1 MATAERR
8 TETPVGPARLKGQG
22 LDPNQHE
29 SGTTAIRLLLTDPV
43 VGPQTDWVATY
54 RDGAYEVWAAR
65 GMVRFQRFF
74 SPNGGYTYRIVEQ
87 VGANPIYAQDPR
99 AVSTIQEELAA
110 ARASGYSADDPDR
123 AYVEPQHL
131 TYPLAYER
139 VSQLFD
145 SPNAPDLV
153 LNPKSYAFGRQRG
166 QHGACDVI
174 QSRSFLVFSGPG
186 VRTGVTKAVSRQ
198 VDVAPTIARLM
209 GFPKIDGRDVTGRKA
224 SERGVEP
231 DVYLRRQDGRVLRE
245 VLDTNPDGELRS
257 RPERV
262 YILLVDGLSN
272 SELLWR
278 LENDSAALPNLRRL
292 FERGLT
298 FRYGSWVTFPTIT
311 WPSHNA
317 IGSGAWCGHHDIV
330 NPTYYLRET
339 RQVVTPQGQQFDTA
353 PFLAED
359 VETLHEAFHRVR
371 GPWQGRD
378 GAFTASIHDPCGR
391 GADHAALERR
401 VIADRGRLNALN
413 PECEADI
420 NPRWQ
425 ADGHREVQGMSTV
438 DTRGIPQ
445 VLLLFTEDTHPP
457 PIFVYHSL
465 YLTDSAGHDYGPHHE
480 GLRAALDETDTRI
493 GRVLKMLDERGLFE
507 STLFVI
513 TGDHGMAAVDASLAA
528 NQVGLLPNKGMKAV
542 VPAPLVYLIDM
553 DVAVEPAA
561 DGRTAT
567 VTVLANDP
575 DETGEKPPVAGAEVV
590 ASAQGRV
597 ISRATTDSYGV
608 AGLPIPVD
616 LSPGDV
622 MLSIHHDDFNPRH
635 LRLDGA
641 SVIDDLREALYKNL
655 GS

>member
-1 MATAERR
+1 MATVEERVG
-8 TETPVGPARLKGQG
+8 TPVGPERLNGQG

-29 SGTTAIRLLLTDPV
+29 SGARAIRLLLTDPV

-65 GMVRFQRFF
+65 GMARFQRFL
-74 SPNGGYTYRIVEQ
+74 SPGGGYDYRIVEQ
-87 VGANPIYAQDPR
+87 IGVNPVAAQDPR
-99 AVSTIQEELAA
+99 AISTIEEELAA
-110 ARASGYSADDPDR
+110 ARASGHATDDPGR

-139 VSQLFD
+139 ISQLFD

-153 LNPKSYAFGRQRG
+153 VNPKSYAFGRQAG

-186 VRTGVTKAVSRQ
+186 VRTGVTEALSRQ

-209 GFPKIDGRDVTGRKA
+209 GFPKIDGRDITGRTA

-231 DVYLRRQDGRVLRE
+231 DVYLRRQDGRVLEE
-245 VLDTNPDGELRS
+245 VLDTNPDGEPRS

-272 SELLWR
+272 SELTWR
-278 LENDSAALPNLRRL
+278 LENDSAALPNLRRII
-292 FERGLT
+292 ERGLML
-298 FRYGSWVTFPTIT
+298 RYGSWVTFPTIT

-317 IGSGAWCGHHDIV
+317 IGSGAWSGHHDIV

-353 PFLAED
+353 RFLSDE
-359 VETLHEAFHRVR
+359 VETLHEAFHRVY
-371 GPWQGRD
+371 GPWQD
-378 GAFTASIHDPCGR
+378 MQGAFTASIHDPCGR

-425 ADGHREVQGMSTV
+425 TDGHREVQGMSTV
-438 DTRGIPQ
+438 DTRSIPQ

-480 GLRAALDETDTRI
+480 GLRAALDETDARI
-493 GRVLKMLDERGLFE
+493 GRVLKMLDERGLYE
-507 STLFVI
+507 STLFVL
-513 TGDHGMAAVDASLAA
+513 TGDHGMAAIDASLVA
-528 NQVGLLPNKGMKAV
+528 NQVGLLPGKGMKAV

-553 DVAVEPAA
+553 DVAVEPSS

-575 DETGEKPPVAGAEVV
+575 DETGERPPVAGAEII
-590 ASAQGRV
+590 ASAEGRV
-597 ISRATTDSYGV
+597 ISRASTDSYGV

-622 MLSIHHDDFNPRH
+622 VLSISHDDFNPRH

-641 SVIDDLREALYKNL
+641 SIVDDLRGVLYENL